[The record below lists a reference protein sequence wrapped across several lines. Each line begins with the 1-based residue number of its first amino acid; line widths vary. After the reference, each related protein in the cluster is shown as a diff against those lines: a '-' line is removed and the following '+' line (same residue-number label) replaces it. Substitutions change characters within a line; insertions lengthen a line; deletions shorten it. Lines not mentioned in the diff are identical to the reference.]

1 MQPTLDSYPSVSNFP
16 RLFGKKTPLDILAA
30 SEGLVTSAPDIDVSI
45 LRVANQEHFP
55 WKEHNSAH

>member
-1 MQPTLDSYPSVSNFP
+1 
-16 RLFGKKTPLDILAA
+16 LFGKKTPLDILAA